1 MNQSTKE
8 RHYKIIDNMCIMDDL
23 MMSVFFTNRPEC
35 VEAILNAILPFKII
49 VKKINTQIEQ
59 KNGYGRNVT
68 FDILAKDE
76 NGKFY
81 NIEVQRRSKGASPKR
96 ARYHSSMID
105 TRALGHRQDYE
116 ELLDTYVVFITEHDV
131 LKDDEPVYYIER
143 TVTKSNKL
151 FGDGSHIIYLNTAY
165 KKKENDNTSKELLDI
180 IHDIKCSNPA
190 LMINKY
196 LKARMEEIKS
206 SESKERDY
214 MNKELRAYIDEILE
228 EEREEMRE
236 EGRAEGIAEQAKK
249 IAKNIPSSGE
259 ITVDL
264 IANLFGMT
272 VEEFNALK
280 ATV

>member
-49 VKKINTQIEQ
+49 VKIFTNRPECVEAILNAILPFKITVEKIDTQIEQ

-151 FGDGSHIIYLNTAY
+151 FNDGSHIIYLNTAY

-180 IHDIKCSNPA
+180 IHVSMK
-190 LMINKY
+190 
-196 LKARMEEIKS
+196 
-206 SESKERDY
+206 
-214 MNKELRAYIDEILE
+214 
-228 EEREEMRE
+228 
-236 EGRAEGIAEQAKK
+236 
-249 IAKNIPSSGE
+249 
-259 ITVDL
+259 V
-264 IANLFGMT
+264 
-272 VEEFNALK
+272 
-280 ATV
+280 